1 MNKKHTDDKYCDM
14 REENFKTENELI
26 EEEKKLLYTTSV
38 KVTDDDDHVLLDGQD
53 CKPCGFK
60 FKTIVNMKA
69 YLVTSVKG
77 FTAIVNYSRSTL
89 IKFIWI

>member
-1 MNKKHTDDKYCDM
+1 MINIVICVKKISKLKMNSSKK
-14 REENFKTENELI
+14 
-26 EEEKKLLYTTSV
+26 KKMLYTTSV
-38 KVTDDDDHVLLDGQD
+38 KVTDDDDHVLLDEQD